1 MAFKSVLIVSP
12 HFPPINAP
20 DHQRVRMAL
29 SHFREF
35 GWEPVVLAVAP
46 EFSDN
51 ARDDSLAATIPD
63 DIEIHR
69 VRALPAGLTKRV
81 GIGNLA
87 LRSHPY
93 LRARGNELL
102 SSRKFDLI
110 FFSTSLFPVMSLGPV
125 WRKRFGIPYVLDF
138 QDPWISDYYND
149 SALTPPGGKL
159 KYALS
164 NVLGRALEP
173 RVVREAAHVVVVS
186 PAYPELLRARYP
198 DLNGKGFTV
207 LPFAASEKDVEL
219 ARTSKID
226 HDVFVPNDGFIH
238 WVYAGVVGAIMEKS
252 LRAFFMALHSR
263 LQSEP
268 QLKKRLKIHFV
279 GTDYAEAAR
288 ARKTV
293 EPIASEFDLEEMVE
307 ERTDRLPFLTTLKL
321 LSDADALLIF
331 GSDDPS
337 YTASKIFPY
346 ILARKPLL
354 VVVHENSSVVDIVR
368 KTRAGTLITF
378 ATEGELAETADRI
391 DKEWFAKPRT
401 QAETCWKE
409 FERYTARSM
418 TSVLCS
424 VFSYAIARPVRA
436 SAELVN

>member
-1 MAFKSVLIVSP
+1 MARKSVLVVSP

-29 SHFREF
+29 SHLREF

-51 ARDDSLAATIPD
+51 NRDDSLEETIPE

-69 VRALPAGLTKRV
+69 VRALPAGLTRRV

-93 LRARGNELL
+93 LRAKGSELL
-102 SSRKFDLI
+102 SSRSFDLI

-125 WRKRFGIPYVLDF
+125 WRKRFGTPYVLDF
-138 QDPWISDYYND
+138 QDPWLSDYYKD

-173 RVVREAAHVVVVS
+173 RVVKEAAHILVVS

-207 LPFAASEKDVEL
+207 LPFAASETDFDS
-219 ARTSKID
+219 ARASKIN

-252 LRAFFMALHSR
+252 LRAFFLALQSR
-263 LQSEP
+263 LRSEP
-268 QLKKRLKIHFV
+268 ALRNSLKIHFV
-279 GTDYAEAAR
+279 GTDYADAAR

-293 EPIASEFDLEEMVE
+293 EPIAAEFDLAGIVK

-337 YTASKIFPY
+337 YSASKLFPY
-346 ILARKPLL
+346 ILAHKPLL
-354 VVVHENSSVVDIVR
+354 VVVHEESLVCEIVR
-368 KTRAGTLITF
+368 KTRAGTLVTF
-378 ATEGELAETADRI
+378 RSDSNPGETATQIERV
-391 DKEWFAKPRT
+391 WFESSSEQPAT
-401 QAETCWKE
+401 DWKE

-418 TSVLCS
+418 TKSLCDTFDG
-424 VFSYAIARPVRA
+424 VIAA
-436 SAELVN
+436 D

>member
-1 MAFKSVLIVSP
+1 
-12 HFPPINAP
+12 
-20 DHQRVRMAL
+20 MAL

-51 ARDDSLAATIPD
+51 SRDDSLAATIPD

-69 VRALPAGLTKRV
+69 VRALPAGITKRV

-164 NVLGRALEP
+164 NLLGRALEP

-226 HDVFVPNDGFIH
+226 HDVFVSNDGFIH
-238 WVYAGVVGAIMEKS
+238 WVYAGVVGAIMDKS
-252 LRAFFMALHSR
+252 LRAFFMAMHSR
-263 LQSEP
+263 LQTEP
-268 QLKKRLKIHFV
+268 QLKNRLKIHFV

-293 EPIASEFDLEEMVE
+293 EPIAAEFDLEEMVQ
-307 ERTDRLPFLTTLKL
+307 ERTGRLPFLSTLKL

-337 YTASKIFPY
+337 YSASKLFPY

-354 VVVHENSSVVDIVR
+354 VIVHEESLVCEVVK
-368 KTRAGTLITF
+368 KTRAGTLVTF
-378 ATEGELAETADRI
+378 RSDSNPVEIAAQIER
-391 DKEWFAKPRT
+391 EWFGSSSEAPAT
-401 QAETCWKE
+401 DWKE
-409 FERYTARSM
+409 FERYSARSM
-418 TSVLCS
+418 TKSLCS
-424 VFSYAIARPVRA
+424 MLDGVVAAG
-436 SAELVN
+436 E